1 MPLLFPTQG
10 TLSDAFSPLPFGRAP
25 GPDEEPPV
33 SKSHKSQQPRYP
45 AWSAAEEL
53 KSKAGTLSEEARTEL
68 KKAGQI
74 YQPTTGTIELYSQK
88 YYSTCIIGG
97 LIACVCY
104 GVQVD
109 RAGQLIFELGSY
121 SYRRHPVGPRQM
133 PTPGRLEVVQ
143 GKLRGLGQDW
153 SSGGSTWNLHRM
165 ESHSLWILC
174 MDQNV

>member
-25 GPDEEPPV
+25 EPDEQQPV
-33 SKSHKSQQPRYP
+33 SKSQQHRYP
-45 AWSAAEEL
+45 AWSTVEDL

-74 YQPTTGTIELYSQK
+74 LQPTTGTIELYSQK

-109 RAGQLIFELGSY
+109 RAGQLTIELGCH
-121 SYRRHPVGPRQM
+121 SYRRHPVRPGQM
-133 PTPGRLEVVQ
+133 PTPGRLEDVQ
-143 GKLRGLGQDW
+143 GKL
-153 SSGGSTWNLHRM
+153 
-165 ESHSLWILC
+165 
-174 MDQNV
+174 